1 MLSITVKSVD
11 NCLESTQNM
20 EPTQTQNMKPIL
32 TPPDDTGHEGGE
44 NANSSANKPKVG
56 DEVPAQPDEM
66 QKSIDDVSKTTV
78 FPPFFQG
85 KTNTVFGVKD
95 LSFHIDDDEHK
106 TRTPHS
112 VLVTNMTRHGWS
124 KPLQPFTEPVSCL
137 VFKGAKQVSAGWIVA
152 IIWYQRKLNRQL
164 GIYMKCTDFEVL
176 VATDD
181 NEDSLGISLKD
192 YHFSAV
198 REDLP
203 LKPLPAEWKLLSKKE
218 ILSHLIEKALERRS
232 ADVGPGALQSADKA
246 HQMQAWSKFTQKETE
261 DLTSR
266 LAASQA
272 LVASFE
278 AALHQERERV
288 ASLSKTLAQSEKNL
302 QIESKEH
309 NADKEKLEN
318 IRKRL
323 ESDHSALTKKR
334 KLLREDERQ
343 YKKLEADLWKEQD
356 AHEQYFQK
364 NMKLQEEDKKLKEKV
379 QERGKKIKTL
389 EKLVKDLQ
397 GEVNRLANACLDPMH
412 RAFATPS
419 RSSQNRTE
427 FSLLRMPH
435 SHSQAPPYMGSL
447 TFASHM
453 GSPSTAALTP
463 EISVA
468 LTPDFRIRNPV
479 AKLLE

>member
-1 MLSITVKSVD
+1 
-11 NCLESTQNM
+11 M

-32 TPPDDTGHEGGE
+32 TPPDGTGHEGGE

-56 DEVPAQPDEM
+56 DEVPAQPDEV

-112 VLVTNMTRHGWS
+112 VLVTNMTHHGWS

-137 VFKGAKQVSAGWIVA
+137 VFKGAKQVSAGWIV
-152 IIWYQRKLNRQL
+152 IWYQRKLNRQL

-181 NEDSLGISLKD
+181 NDDSLGISLKD

-203 LKPLPAEWKLLSKKE
+203 LKPLPAEWKLLPKKE

-278 AALHQERERV
+278 AALHQERVRA

-309 NADKEKLEN
+309 NADKEKLEKT
-318 IRKRL
+318 RKRL

-364 NMKLQEEDKKLKEKV
+364 NIKLQEEDKKLKEKV

-412 RAFATPS
+412 RAFT
-419 RSSQNRTE
+419 
-427 FSLLRMPH
+427 LRCEH
-435 SHSQAPPYMGSL
+435 
-447 TFASHM
+447 
-453 GSPSTAALTP
+453 
-463 EISVA
+463 
-468 LTPDFRIRNPV
+468 N
-479 AKLLE
+479 

>member
-1 MLSITVKSVD
+1 
-11 NCLESTQNM
+11 M

-32 TPPDDTGHEGGE
+32 SPPDDTGHEGGK

-56 DEVPAQPDEM
+56 DEVPAQPDEV

-78 FPPFFQG
+78 FPSFFQG

-95 LSFHIDDDEHK
+95 KSFHIDDDEHK

-152 IIWYQRKLNRQL
+152 IICPRRYGRH
-164 GIYMKCTDFEVL
+164 
-176 VATDD
+176 
-181 NEDSLGISLKD
+181 DSLGISLKD
-192 YHFSAV
+192 YNFSAV

-203 LKPLPAEWKLLSKKE
+203 LKPLPAEWKLLPKKE

-246 HQMQAWSKFTQKETE
+246 HQMQAWWKFTQKETE
-261 DLTSR
+261 DLISR

-309 NADKEKLEN
+309 NADKEKLEKT
-318 IRKRL
+318 RKRL

-379 QERGKKIKTL
+379 QERGKK
-389 EKLVKDLQ
+389 D
-397 GEVNRLANACLDPMH
+397 
-412 RAFATPS
+412 
-419 RSSQNRTE
+419 QN
-427 FSLLRMPH
+427 P
-435 SHSQAPPYMGSL
+435 
-447 TFASHM
+447 
-453 GSPSTAALTP
+453 
-463 EISVA
+463 
-468 LTPDFRIRNPV
+468 
-479 AKLLE
+479 

>member
-1 MLSITVKSVD
+1 
-11 NCLESTQNM
+11 M
-20 EPTQTQNMKPIL
+20 EPNMNPIL

-95 LSFHIDDDEHK
+95 LSFHIDEDEHK

-152 IIWYQRKLNRQL
+152 IIW
-164 GIYMKCTDFEVL
+164 
-176 VATDD
+176 
-181 NEDSLGISLKD
+181 
-192 YHFSAV
+192 
-198 REDLP
+198 EDLP
-203 LKPLPAEWKLLSKKE
+203 LKPLPAEWKLLPKKE

-246 HQMQAWSKFTQKETE
+246 HQMQGWSKFTQKETE
-261 DLTSR
+261 DLASR

-272 LVASFE
+272 LEASFE

-318 IRKRL
+318 TRKRL

-397 GEVNRLANACLDPMH
+397 GKLIDWQMHALIQCTAPSPPLAEALRIAQSFHCCGCRTATLKLPPIWEVSH
-412 RAFATPS
+412 
-419 RSSQNRTE
+419 
-427 FSLLRMPH
+427 LR
-435 SHSQAPPYMGSL
+435 
-447 TFASHM
+447 
-453 GSPSTAALTP
+453 
-463 EISVA
+463 
-468 LTPDFRIRNPV
+468 RIWEVPRR
-479 AKLLE
+479 

>member
-1 MLSITVKSVD
+1 
-11 NCLESTQNM
+11 M

-32 TPPDDTGHEGGE
+32 TPPPDDTGHEGGE

-181 NEDSLGISLKD
+181 NDDSLGISLKD
-192 YHFSAV
+192 YHFSA
-198 REDLP
+198 
-203 LKPLPAEWKLLSKKE
+203 E

-278 AALHQERERV
+278 AAFHQERER
-288 ASLSKTLAQSEKNL
+288 A
-302 QIESKEH
+302 
-309 NADKEKLEN
+309 
-318 IRKRL
+318 KRL
-323 ESDHSALTKKR
+323 RRARKISRLKARNITPTKK
-334 KLLREDERQ
+334 
-343 YKKLEADLWKEQD
+343 
-356 AHEQYFQK
+356 
-364 NMKLQEEDKKLKEKV
+364 N
-379 QERGKKIKTL
+379 
-389 EKLVKDLQ
+389 
-397 GEVNRLANACLDPMH
+397 
-412 RAFATPS
+412 
-419 RSSQNRTE
+419 
-427 FSLLRMPH
+427 
-435 SHSQAPPYMGSL
+435 
-447 TFASHM
+447 
-453 GSPSTAALTP
+453 
-463 EISVA
+463 
-468 LTPDFRIRNPV
+468 
-479 AKLLE
+479 